1 MKTRIT
7 LLFLASAVMLCAQI
21 TPMTQITGT
30 LTNSD
35 TTNFTGQ
42 LSISWPNYQIGSN
55 THQAGSMQVAVLNG
69 ALSLRLQPTDQMT
82 PIGVHY
88 RVVLSADGKPSV
100 IAAWSVPTS
109 ASAVDISTIYTP
121 PGSGSGTTPRMDQV
135 ANPTAAKTFAMSGF
149 ALSYTYGATTGSGN
163 LFTIQD
169 TASNSGTGYLLA
181 VNAASGSN
189 AKQFGILANGT
200 PVAEST
206 WDGVVYRST
215 ALLGTYQVRSVN
227 GAVSLTTDLDQAISV
242 APNGT
247 ERMQVTQG
255 AGLTAHA
262 FQGEGTS
269 PAITST
275 GTGCA
280 GTVGTVTGSNP
291 GGTVAVS
298 VTGAACTVTV
308 AFSESI
314 LSSDKW
320 YCGPLV
326 DLTTGIAAYPSPAGS
341 TSTAVFA
348 PIALNSG
355 DVLQYGPC
363 VGHK

>member
-35 TTNFTGQ
+35 TTTFTGQ

-121 PGSGSGTTPRMDQV
+121 PGSGSGTTPRMDQIT
-135 ANPTAAKTFAMSGF
+135 NPTAAKTFAMSGF

-169 TASNSGTGYLLA
+169 TTGNTGTGYLLA

-189 AKQFGILANGT
+189 VKQFGILANGT

-206 WDGVVYRST
+206 WDGVTYRST
-215 ALLGTYQVRSVN
+215 ALLGNYQIQSVN
-227 GAVSLTTDLDQAISV
+227 GIVSLETSTDHSITAS
-242 APNGT
+242 PNGT
-247 ERMQVTQG
+247 ERAQITQG
-255 AGLTAHA
+255 AGLMAHA
-262 FQGEGTS
+262 FQGEG
-269 PAITST
+269 PAPTAS
-275 GTGCA
+275 
-280 GTVGTVTGSNP
+280 VTGSGCALGIPDGANP
-291 GGTVAVS
+291 AIKLVVAG
-298 VTGAACTVTV
+298 TGAACVVTLNFNT
-308 AFSESI
+308 AEGI
-314 LSSDKW
+314 SSGHGW
-320 YCGPLV
+320 ACAPLV
-326 DLTTGIAAYPSPAGS
+326 NRTTRIAAYQVSDS
-341 TSTAVFA
+341 TTTATYDT
-348 PIALNSG
+348 IALNLN
-355 DVLQYGPC
+355 DVVQAGPC
-363 VGHK
+363 MGIK